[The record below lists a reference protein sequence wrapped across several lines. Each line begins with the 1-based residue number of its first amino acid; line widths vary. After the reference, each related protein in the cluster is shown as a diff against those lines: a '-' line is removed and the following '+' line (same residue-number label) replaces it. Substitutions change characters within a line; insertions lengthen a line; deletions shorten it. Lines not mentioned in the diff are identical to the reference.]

1 MKTLPKNF
9 EFPSGVPMKISRNDQ
24 RVYNTKKEKEIRVF
38 YLEYLDHP
46 LFFRALF
53 RGRVERTYHY
63 IHEHCS
69 FLSVEMVRNGSLYA
83 SNGKEKVLLES
94 GDIAIFPPGSR
105 CEIMTG
111 PDKYCEKDSVS
122 VYGKLLGPY
131 LQNSPLSGKMVIEGF
146 DMAKIDGILQSIEK
160 LDSFPATPEK
170 NFRNSMLAYEFLEL
184 LSSCNVNNKIDP
196 LMIRLLHYMQAHL
209 DQKLSTEDF
218 CSFCGMTKAKLAQSF
233 RDSFGMTLHKKF
245 MELRME
251 RAAHLLLNS
260 PDLSIKEIADRVGF
274 QNQMNFATAFRNH
287 FHAAPGEY
295 RRTRADFMSNI
306 FREN

>member
-9 EFPSGVPMKISRNDQ
+9 EFPSGVPLKISQNAF
-24 RVYNTKKEKEIRVF
+24 RVYNTPPEKKIRVF
-38 YLEYLDHP
+38 FLGNSDHP
-46 LFFRALF
+46 LYFRTLF
-53 RGRVERTYHY
+53 RGRVERNYHY
-63 IHEHCS
+63 IHENS
-69 FLSVEMVRNGSLYA
+69 PALSVEMVRNGSLYA

-94 GDIAIFPPGSR
+94 GDIAVFPPGSR
-105 CEIMTG
+105 CEVMTG
-111 PDKYCEKDSVS
+111 PDKFCEKDSMTVF
-122 VYGKLLGPY
+122 GKLLGPY

-146 DMAKIDGILQSIEK
+146 DMAKIDGILQSLEK
-160 LDSFPATPEK
+160 LELFPVTPEK

-209 DQKLSTEDF
+209 SQKLSTEDF
-218 CSFCGMTKAKLAQSF
+218 CSFCGMTKAKLVQTF
-233 RDSFGMTLHKKF
+233 RDSFGITLHKKF

-260 PDLSIKEIADRVGF
+260 PDLSIKEIADQTGF
-274 QNQMNFATAFRNH
+274 QNQMNFATAFRSH
-287 FHAAPGEY
+287 FHAAPSEY
-295 RRTRADFMSNI
+295 RRKKSDYII